1 MTNKKEGVNIMEDRY
16 LTVKDVA
23 KILCIKPV
31 TVYKWLREG
40 QLKGSY
46 FKVGGIYRFSE
57 SLLNKVLLGE

>member
-1 MTNKKEGVNIMEDRY
+1 MEDRY